1 MALDLQ
7 NAFRK
12 LIDYGS
18 ESYET
23 RITRTALKIG
33 AIALFVLVVW
43 KLLK

>member
-1 MALDLQ
+1 MALDLG
-7 NAFRK
+7 NALRSI
-12 LIDYGS
+12 IDYGS

-23 RITRTALKIG
+23 RTTRMALKIG